1 MINNFSIENFLD
13 LTNYVTDA
21 RKKRRKEG
29 KFGGGS
35 QEFFTTYPIVKR
47 MGDRIS
53 DEDWAD
59 PTKTFLESSFGM
71 KRWFFI
77 FIYIAL

>member
-1 MINNFSIENFLD
+1 MIKQLLD
-13 LTNYVTDA
+13 LKNYEL
-21 RKKRRKEG
+21 RRNNRRK
-29 KFGGGS
+29 GS
-35 QEFFTTYPIVKR
+35 KSTQEFFTPYPIVKR

-77 FIYIAL
+77 FIYIIDYEE